1 MTSDVKTESATV
13 DTNVLLEFMYRLAQA
28 LLACGEQ
35 TSQVELLLRRIASA
49 YGMRRSRVVTF
60 PTAVFIF
67 LDDGTGERVTL
78 AEGPS
83 ETLRLDQIADVYAL
97 GAAAGRGEGS
107 PAEGIER
114 LNEIMRKKPRFGALG
129 MVVGHATLTAGLAM
143 ILSPSLI
150 NVAGAC
156 VLGAIVGVFKLI
168 NQNRPVLAVP
178 IPIVA
183 AGLVSALSFF
193 AFNHGF
199 PVDPVELLIPP
210 LVTFLPGAM
219 LTLGMLELAY
229 GDMVSGSSR
238 LLTGLVHLVL
248 LAFGLAAGAALAGY
262 TPSDLVDTGA
272 DLVKARWVPWAG
284 VLVFG
289 IGVYLHFSAPSRA
302 LGWMLIVL
310 LSAFLAQRVAAEFL
324 GTAISGFFGTL
335 VATPLGYFIHL
346 RFKGPPPMVTFLP
359 SFWLLV
365 PGALGL
371 VSMTMMLSDRTAG
384 LENLVTAVFAM
395 TSIALGTLVGA
406 SLYKALTERF
416 GWWRLQVGR
425 VGTYMRRR
433 RG

>member
-1 MTSDVKTESATV
+1 MTSDIESHAAPV

-28 LLACGEQ
+28 LLASGEQ

-97 GAAAGRGEGS
+97 GAAAARAEGN

-114 LNEIMRKKPRFGALG
+114 LNEILRKKPRFGALG

-150 NVAGAC
+150 NVAAAC
-156 VLGAIVGVFKLI
+156 LLGAIVGAFKLM

-178 IPIVA
+178 IPMVA
-183 AGLVSALSFF
+183 AALVSALAFF

-199 PVDPVELLIPP
+199 PVDPVQLLVPP

-262 TPSDLVDTGA
+262 TPSDLVGTGA
-272 DLVKARWVPWAG
+272 ELVKARWVPWAG

-289 IGVYLHFSAPSRA
+289 IGVYLHFSAPSHA

-310 LSAFLAQRVAAEFL
+310 LSAFLAQRVAGELF

-371 VSMTMMLSDRTAG
+371 ISVTKMLSDRTAG
-384 LENLVTAVFAM
+384 VDSLIAAVFAM

-406 SLYKALTERF
+406 SVYKALTERF
-416 GWWRLQVGR
+416 GWWRLQAGR
-425 VGTYMRRR
+425 VGTYMRRGKR
-433 RG
+433 

>member
-1 MTSDVKTESATV
+1 MTAHEKPAADPVETS
-13 DTNVLLEFMYRLAQA
+13 VLLEFMYRLAQA

-35 TSQVELLLRRIASA
+35 TSQVDVLLRRIASA

-67 LDDGTGERVTL
+67 LDDGTGEHVTL

-97 GAAAGRGEGS
+97 GAAAGQGGGS

-114 LNEIMRKKPRFGALG
+114 LDEILRKRPRFGALG
-129 MVVGHATLTAGLAM
+129 SVVGHITLTCGLAM
-143 ILSPSLI
+143 ILSPSVI
-150 NVAGAC
+150 NVAAAS
-156 VLGAIVGVFKLI
+156 VLGGIVGAFKLI
-168 NQNRPVLAVP
+168 KQSRPMLAVP

-183 AGLVSALSFF
+183 ATLVSALSFE

-199 PVDPVELLIPP
+199 HVDPVQLLVPP

-219 LTLGMLELAY
+219 LTMGMLELAY

-238 LLTGLVHLVL
+238 LMTGLVQLVL
-248 LAFGLAAGAALAGY
+248 LAIGLAVGAILAGY
-262 TPSDLVDTGA
+262 TPSDLVEAGA
-272 DLVKARWVPWAG
+272 NLVTARWIAWGG
-284 VLVFG
+284 VLIFG

-302 LGWMLIVL
+302 LPWMLLVL
-310 LSAFLAQRVAAEFL
+310 LSAFLAQRIAAQLF
-324 GTAISGFFGTL
+324 GTSISGFFGTL

-371 VSMTMMLSDRTAG
+371 ESMTKMLSDRTAG
-384 LENLVTAVFAM
+384 LESLVTAVFAM
-395 TSIALGTLVGA
+395 ASIALGTLVGA
-406 SLYKALTERF
+406 SIYKALTERF
-416 GWWRLQVGR
+416 DWWQLQFGR

-433 RG
+433 KR

>member
-1 MTSDVKTESATV
+1 MTSNIERHAAPV

-28 LLACGEQ
+28 LLASGEQ

-83 ETLRLDQIADVYAL
+83 ESLRLDQIADVYAL
-97 GAAAGRGEGS
+97 GAAAARAEGN

-114 LNEIMRKKPRFGALG
+114 LNEILRKKPRFGALG

-150 NVAGAC
+150 NVAAAC
-156 VLGAIVGVFKLI
+156 LLGAIVGAFKLM

-178 IPIVA
+178 IPMVA
-183 AGLVSALSFF
+183 AALVSALAFF

-199 PVDPVELLIPP
+199 PVDPVQLLVPP

-262 TPSDLVDTGA
+262 TPSDLVATGA
-272 DLVKARWVPWAG
+272 DLAKARWVPWAG

-310 LSAFLAQRVAAEFL
+310 LSAFLAQRVAGELF

-371 VSMTMMLSDRTAG
+371 ISVTKMLSDRTAG
-384 LENLVTAVFAM
+384 VDSLIAAVFAM

-406 SLYKALTERF
+406 SVYKALTERF
-416 GWWRLQVGR
+416 GWWRLQAGR
-425 VGTYMRRR
+425 VGTYMRRGKR
-433 RG
+433 

>member
-1 MTSDVKTESATV
+1 MTAEEKPAAAPV
-13 DTNVLLEFMYRLAQA
+13 DTSVLLEFMYRLAQA

-49 YGMRRSRVVTF
+49 YGVRRSRVVTF
-60 PTAVFIF
+60 PTAVFII

-97 GAAAGRGEGS
+97 GAAAGRGEGN

-114 LNEIMRKKPRFGALG
+114 LNEINRKRPRFGPVGTVA
-129 MVVGHATLTAGLAM
+129 GHATLTAGLAM
-143 ILSPSLI
+143 ILSPTVI
-150 NVAGAC
+150 NVAAAI
-156 VLGAIVGVFKLI
+156 VLGAIVGAFKLI
-168 NQNRPVLAVP
+168 IQNRAVLAVP

-183 AGLVSALSFF
+183 ATLVSALAFF

-199 PVDPVELLIPP
+199 PVDPVQLLVPP

-238 LLTGLVHLVL
+238 LITGLVQLVL

-262 TPSDLVDTGA
+262 TPSDLVDAGA
-272 DLVKARWVPWAG
+272 DLVTARWVAWSG

-302 LGWMLIVL
+302 LGWMLLVL
-310 LSAFLAQRVAAEFL
+310 LSAFLAQRIAAELF

-371 VSMTMMLSDRTAG
+371 VSMTKMLSDRTAG
-384 LENLVTAVFAM
+384 LESLVTAVFAM

-406 SLYKALTERF
+406 SIYKALTERF

-433 RG
+433 KG